1 MLLFVHFEKLNF
13 SDFRGPLN
21 LLGPSKNTQLLNSWT
36 LSMHQKT
43 RPWIYLFRNIVLYLK
58 SNICPQRRGLNSDN
72 CIFLWISKKCCL
84 CTSKL
89 AAEEASRPLLAQ
101 WFTFI
106 AQLQTQ
112 ILSSPFTHMLCL
124 KIPMAENSKK
134 IYTFYRE
141 FLSIRHNEYTFRE
154 VPCVL
159 SWQNM
164 SMVVNIEDRWIFMW
178 RLVNCSHIFLLQ

>member
-1 MLLFVHFEKLNF
+1 MKQFLKRILQEIVKKNNTWNIRCLVDELFLPAPLQPIVSYWRLSNF
-13 SDFRGPLN
+13 KVWKGQFYFILIQF
-21 LLGPSKNTQLLNSWT
+21 NTILVSSPT
-36 LSMHQKT
+36 YAH
-43 RPWIYLFRNIVLYLK
+43 
-58 SNICPQRRGLNSDN
+58 NSDN

-124 KIPMAENSKK
+124 KSPMAENLEK
-134 IYTFYRE
+134 I
-141 FLSIRHNEYTFRE
+141 
-154 VPCVL
+154 
-159 SWQNM
+159 
-164 SMVVNIEDRWIFMW
+164 
-178 RLVNCSHIFLLQ
+178 HILQGIPFNQT

>member
-1 MLLFVHFEKLNF
+1 MTHQPCVWYSKHYIFFLMKKNNTWNIRCLDDELFVPATLQPIVSYWRLSNF
-13 SDFRGPLN
+13 KI
-21 LLGPSKNTQLLNSWT
+21 SKGQFYFILIQFNTILVSSPT
-36 LSMHQKT
+36 YAH
-43 RPWIYLFRNIVLYLK
+43 
-58 SNICPQRRGLNSDN
+58 NSDN

-124 KIPMAENSKK
+124 KSPMAENSQK
-134 IYTFYRE
+134 I
-141 FLSIRHNEYTFRE
+141 
-154 VPCVL
+154 
-159 SWQNM
+159 
-164 SMVVNIEDRWIFMW
+164 
-178 RLVNCSHIFLLQ
+178 HILQGIPFNQT